1 MCLIISEW
9 LIFLNTLCVV
19 HVLTNIA
26 IIRQYCSKL
35 QCQRT
40 FLVPILIYYYS
51 CCEAK
56 SHKIPT
62 CSDPSAE
69 SSYPND
75 EIFCP
80 APPVLSIT
88 DRASATSPVG
98 HLDDINTYVAEKLL
112 QYIDEVNIGIF
123 ESLFQ
128 VRKWTLFCHFFE

>member
-1 MCLIISEW
+1 MS
-9 LIFLNTLCVV
+9 
-19 HVLTNIA
+19 
-26 IIRQYCSKL
+26 
-35 QCQRT
+35 
-40 FLVPILIYYYS
+40 ILIYYYS

-88 DRASATSPVG
+88 DRASASPPVG

-128 VRKWTLFCHFFE
+128 VKKNGHCFATSLNDTLLSSIKFCAMQLRTIFRHADIHVQRC